1 MAQLR
6 LTKNELRSQQHK
18 LEQLLKYLPTLQLK
32 KTLLQTQVNETR
44 YQLKELYDELEAQ
57 KESIEEYAALLS
69 KKLPVNIMEIVQ
81 IKELRRRYENIAG
94 AEVPLFEEVIF
105 SDIPYVLFDTPVW
118 IEGVIDGLRQFSW
131 IRGKISVAD
140 ERKRV
145 FKKELHEVSV
155 RVNLFE
161 KILIPRC
168 EVNIKKIKIFL
179 EDQFLASIG
188 QAKAAKKKIE
198 KALVAAEEEV
208 L

>member
-131 IRGKISVAD
+131 IRGKISVVD

-168 EVNIKKIKIFL
+168 ETNIKKIKIFL